1 MFTDHTLLAQ
11 LSRDRATDA
20 QTRAAIAREWPSRR
34 RRRSARAAR
43 RAGTQPGHQPS
54 APAARP
60 ATDVPREPDATRE
73 LTRLAA

>member
-34 RRRSARAAR
+34 RRAARAAR
-43 RAGTQPGHQPS
+43 RTRTQPGHQPS

-60 ATDVPREPDATRE
+60 TTDVPREPDAARE